1 MCIYKLCEIGDKY
14 HNSCYRKIRMKPVD
28 VKSGTHIDFVAVHT
42 NKDPKLKVGDHVMI
56 SKYKRTNFQSTA
68 HQTNLTRPL
77 GSRK

>member
-14 HNSCYRKIRMKPVD
+14 NNSCYRKIRMKPVD
-28 VKSGTHIDFVAVHT
+28 VKSGTHIDFGAVNP
-42 NKDPKLKVGDHVMI
+42 NKDPKLKVGDHVRI

-68 HQTNLTRPL
+68 HQIDLTRPL